1 MCQANVVLS
10 STIFTILRR
19 KMPAAESQKEH
30 YRRLLDAM
38 ADAVAHKGYAD
49 TTIADLAAGARVS
62 RRTFYEHFSSKDECL
77 IALYE
82 AASRQALS
90 VLRDAIDPEHD
101 PLTQAERALGA
112 YLSCMASNP
121 VLLKTLFIAI
131 LSLGDP
137 GLQARRRVNQHLAE
151 LILELINRPGQ
162 TKRKPLPAALA
173 MSIVGGINEL
183 VLEMIEQ
190 DRIGE
195 LTSLTDTTA
204 LFVRAVVDGNR

>member
-1 MCQANVVLS
+1 MTLAIRSERSREAILSAFVEQLFRDGFENVSVQG
-10 STIFTILRR
+10 IV
-19 KMPAAESQKEH
+19 KE
-30 YRRLLDAM
+30 A
-38 ADAVAHKGYAD
+38 G
-49 TTIADLAAGARVS
+49 IARS
-62 RRTFYEHFSSKDECL
+62 TFYEHFSSKEECL

-82 AASRQALS
+82 AASRQALG
-90 VLRDAIDPEHD
+90 VLRDAIDPAHD

-112 YLSCMASNP
+112 YLATMASNP

-131 LSLGDP
+131 LGLGDS
-137 GLQARRRVNQHLAE
+137 GLQARRRVNQHLAD
-151 LILELINRPGQ
+151 LILELINRPGEK
-162 TKRKPLPAALA
+162 KRKPLPPALA

-204 LFVRAVVDGNR
+204 LFVRAVVDGTR

>member
-1 MCQANVVLS
+1 
-10 STIFTILRR
+10 
-19 KMPAAESQKEH
+19 MPAPIDNQNEH
-30 YRRLLDAM
+30 RRRLLDAM

-62 RRTFYEHFSSKDECL
+62 RRTFYEHFSSKEECL

-82 AASRQALS
+82 AASRQALG
-90 VLRDAIDPEHD
+90 VLRGAIDPAHD
-101 PLTQAERALGA
+101 PLTQAEHALRA
-112 YLSCMASNP
+112 YLATMASNP

-131 LSLGDP
+131 LGLGNA
-137 GLQARRRVNQHLAE
+137 GLQARRRVNQHLAD
-151 LILELINRPGQ
+151 LILELINRPGEK
-162 TKRKPLPAALA
+162 KRKPLPPALA

-204 LFVRAVVDGNR
+204 LFVRAVVDGTR

>member
-1 MCQANVVLS
+1 M
-10 STIFTILRR
+10 TIALDQGARDSHSGDTPDPFLD
-19 KMPAAESQKEH
+19 
-30 YRRLLDAM
+30 RLLDGIA
-38 ADAVAHKGYAD
+38 ASVIERGYRD
-49 TTIADLAAGARVS
+49 TTVADIVRHARTS
-62 RRTFYEHFSSKDECL
+62 KRTFYEQFASKEECL

-101 PLTQAERALGA
+101 PLTQAEQALGA
-112 YLSCMASNP
+112 YLATLASNP

-131 LSLGDP
+131 LGLGDV
-137 GLQARRRVNQHLAE
+137 GLQARRRVNQHLAD
-151 LILELINRPGQ
+151 LILELINRPGG
-162 TKRKPLPAALA
+162 KPRKPLPPALA

-190 DRIGE
+190 DRIVE

-204 LFVRAVVDGNR
+204 LFVRAVVDGTR

>member
-1 MCQANVVLS
+1 
-10 STIFTILRR
+10 
-19 KMPAAESQKEH
+19 MPAPADNRNEH
-30 YRRLLDAM
+30 RRRLLDAM

-49 TTIADLAAGARVS
+49 TTIADLAARARVS
-62 RRTFYEHFSSKDECL
+62 RRTFYEHFSSKEECL

-82 AASRQALS
+82 AASRQALG
-90 VLRDAIDPEHD
+90 VLRDAIDPAHD

-112 YLSCMASNP
+112 YLATMASNP

-131 LSLGDP
+131 LGLGDA
-137 GLQARRRVNQHLAE
+137 GLQARRRVNQHLAD
-151 LILELINRPGQ
+151 LILELINRPGEK
-162 TKRKPLPAALA
+162 KRKPLPPALA

-204 LFVRAVVDGNR
+204 LFVRAVVDGTR

>member
-1 MCQANVVLS
+1 
-10 STIFTILRR
+10 
-19 KMPAAESQKEH
+19 MPAPIDSQNEH
-30 YRRLLDAM
+30 RRRLLDAM

-49 TTIADLAAGARVS
+49 TTIADLAARARVS
-62 RRTFYEHFSSKDECL
+62 RRTFYEHFSSKEECL

-82 AASRQALS
+82 AASRQALA

-112 YLSCMASNP
+112 YLATMASNP

-131 LSLGDP
+131 LGLGDA
-137 GLQARRRVNQHLAE
+137 GLQARRRVNRHLAD
-151 LILELINRPGQ
+151 LILELINRPGEK
-162 TKRKPLPAALA
+162 KRKPLPPALA

-204 LFVRAVVDGNR
+204 LFVRAVVDGTR